1 MFLLTIGGHKFSSE
15 NKILRSLKKIT
26 HHHPLPPFLIYLK
39 ISVNQGYVLFYCVV
53 SRPFENLCQNKTP
66 LNANKSL

>member
-15 NKILRSLKKIT
+15 NKILRSLKNIT
-26 HHHPLPPFLIYLK
+26 HHHLFPLFLIYLK
-39 ISVNQGYVLFYCVV
+39 IYVNQGYVLFYVVV
-53 SRPFENLCQNKTP
+53 SRPFENLWQNKTP